1 MPPAKNRKMFAE
13 RTNEMNLV
21 DPENVEQCRAN
32 MIGEDEYDDMSMI
45 FTMFGDSTRLKIM
58 NALFTSELCVSDLA
72 SLLQMSQSAISHQLA
87 SLKKTKLVTSRK
99 IGKLVYYSMADEH
112 IKNIYRMALEHIR
125 E

>member
-1 MPPAKNRKMFAE
+1 
-13 RTNEMNLV
+13 MNYV
-21 DPENVEQCRAN
+21 DPEKVEQCRKY

-58 NALFTSELCVSDLA
+58 NALFTNELCVSDLA
-72 SLLQMSQSAISHQLA
+72 ALLQMSQSAISHQLA

>member
-1 MPPAKNRKMFAE
+1 
-13 RTNEMNLV
+13 MNLV
-21 DPENVEQCRAN
+21 DPEKVEQCRRGMVDEN
-32 MIGEDEYDDMSMI
+32 EYDDMSMI

-58 NALFTSELCVSDLA
+58 SALFTSELCVGDLA
-72 SLLQMSQSAISHQLA
+72 ALLQMSQSAISHQLA

-99 IGKLVYYSMADEH
+99 IGKLVYYSMADDY